1 MGKFDTHGGY
11 FAPANY
17 FRVNTGG
24 SHEENPN
31 GGVQVGIDPQ
41 GIPNVLEEGEPVYD
55 DYVFSDNITAD
66 KEFIE
71 KHNLPKK
78 YAGMLYS
85 KIADSIVEEAEE
97 RPNDPIS
104 NDGLNVMLMRLA
116 DAQEEQKQI
125 QEQQELEDMLSQM
138 SPEELDQLDAMLAGQ
153 QEQAQPMPEAQVPV
167 EAAAPQQMIPGAEAM
182 PIAPEAAPVEQAMPA
197 QMPVMATGGP
207 LKKLDPFLTKT
218 FPEDPNTVQFL
229 NHRLMREYIPGY
241 PDVYPYN
248 FKTRAEAQ
256 RAINEYQAGV
266 KLREDQ
272 KEWENSKVYRW
283 LDNIDNK
290 YLRNTMLHPYYD
302 SPLYDYETGKRKPLP
317 TINTKAAG
325 GCIRK
330 FETGGPKKQNW
341 FTRASLGAAMAD
353 SPAIMQASGW
363 GYDSNGNVVQ
373 GDFNE
378 EGPTRLREALS
389 EISTIPMTE
398 VGMGLIGPVIRG
410 LRGVETATDIVEA
423 SRSAKAKAEALASAQ
438 KATSVGKDAYKAAK
452 EGKAAAKAAVQSAK
466 ESETAAR
473 EALKTAVEKGEINS
487 EAVQKAISNLTDAS
501 LKAAKA
507 ENAVLKAGAKKVA
520 KGIASGVV
528 TGSVNTAKVLPKVV
542 GVPSAVATISA
553 PYLTLLR
560 NNNEVPASQ
569 GYYVTAPEYQTDST
583 AVDVPTFTDAPQ
595 TVATDSAARAALSSY
610 ESEIADLDFSAA
622 QARGANGY
630 ARGGVMNTK
639 RGPVRM
645 FAGGSQIPPAYLMDA
660 LAAEAR
666 AAVDRWR
673 TNGLN
678 QADRGFVGAYYPR
691 TADGSEYKNP
701 AELTEEEIQDYLIA
715 VARDVFGQHYREYG
729 FSSPEEAVAA
739 WDAGRYNN
747 FDGQPAAVPLA
758 SAEREVADASGP
770 TYPDQS
776 VSDSLPQEQAA
787 TPEVPFASA
796 PVVYAPAS
804 SNTGVSNNS
813 MQTMLRTPSSPSAA
827 VVQQATATTPPTQT
841 ATTPS
846 ATGQPGF
853 PTYRSSVYDFYGAY
867 PTTTTNNVG
876 ASVDLRPFNERVTE
890 NLREKGLL
898 PAPTLSTRNRTSLAQ
913 TQYDLQHG
921 TYLSKEFEQN
931 QPAPTNGTYPV
942 LNTGMRYAGPLMAA
956 GLGLYNAF
964 QKPDRYTAQR
974 INPVLPNGRMP
985 LVNPVYNPI
994 DENRLVNDTLASGVG
1009 TTRALLNSGIGYA
1022 APVSLLAADATIGKN
1037 IGTSRVAAWDANN
1050 QQRNAVLAQANQ
1062 NAGTQSQFDYGVS
1075 RDRATMLNDSAY
1087 RNAYNDMMVQR
1098 LNNAAETEKYAAIQ
1112 AQLDQAADAL
1122 SKIGRENFYINQV
1135 NGNTA
1140 IPYITG
1146 HTGSS
1151 AYTNKGKNGG
1161 KIKRNKK

>member
-31 GGVQVGIDPQ
+31 GGVQVGMDPQ

-138 SPEELDQLDAMLAGQ
+138 SPEELDQLDAMLAEQ
-153 QEQAQPMPEAQVPV
+153 QGRAQPMPEAQVPV
-167 EAAAPQQMIPGAEAM
+167 EVAAPQQMIPGAEAM
-182 PIAPEAAPVEQAMPA
+182 PIAPEAAPVEQVVPA
-197 QMPVMATGGP
+197 QAPVMANGG
-207 LKKLDPFLTKT
+207 F
-218 FPEDPNTVQFL
+218 
-229 NHRLMREYIPGY
+229 
-241 PDVYPYN
+241 
-248 FKTRAEAQ
+248 
-256 RAINEYQAGV
+256 
-266 KLREDQ
+266 
-272 KEWENSKVYRW
+272 
-283 LDNIDNK
+283 
-290 YLRNTMLHPYYD
+290 
-302 SPLYDYETGKRKPLP
+302 
-317 TINTKAAG
+317 
-325 GCIRK
+325 IRK

-363 GYDSNGNVVQ
+363 GYDSNGDIVQ

-378 EGPTRLREALS
+378 EGPTRLREALT

-398 VGMGLIGPVIRG
+398 MGMGLIGPVIRG

-423 SRSAKAKAEALASAQ
+423 SRAAKAKAEALASAQ
-438 KATSVGKDAYKAAK
+438 KATNIGKDAYKAAK

-473 EALKTAVEKGEINS
+473 EALKTAVEKGEISS

-507 ENAVLKAGAKKVA
+507 ENAVLKAGANKVV
-520 KGIASGVV
+520 KGVASGAV
-528 TGSVNTAKVLPKVV
+528 TGAVNTARVLPKVV
-542 GVPSAVATISA
+542 GIPSAAATVAA
-553 PYLTLLR
+553 PYLTMLR
-560 NNNEVPASQ
+560 SNNTTPVSK

-595 TVATDSAARAALSSY
+595 TVATDPAARAALSSY
-610 ESEIADLDFSAA
+610 ESEIADLDFSDA

-678 QADRGFVGAYYPR
+678 QADQSFVGAYYPR

-701 AELTEEEIQDYLIA
+701 AELTEEEIQNYLIA
-715 VARDVFGQHYREYG
+715 VARDLFGQHYREYG

-747 FDGQPAAVPLA
+747 FDGQPAAEPQA
-758 SAEREVADASGP
+758 SVEREVVAASNP
-770 TYPDQS
+770 TYPDPS
-776 VSDSLPQEQAA
+776 VSDSLPQEQVA

-796 PVVYAPAS
+796 PVVYAPVS
-804 SNTGVSNNS
+804 SSTGVSDDY
-813 MQTMLRTPSSPSAA
+813 MQTMLRTPYSPSAA
-827 VVQQATATTPPTQT
+827 VVQQDVATTPPAQT
-841 ATTPS
+841 ASATQVSGTAPAQTAATS
-846 ATGQPGF
+846 PATGQTTSRSGF

-876 ASVDLRPFNERVTE
+876 ATVDLRPFNERVTE

-921 TYLSKEFEQN
+921 TYLSNEFGQN
-931 QPAPTNGTYPV
+931 KPASTNGTYPV

-964 QKPDRYTAQR
+964 QRPDRYTAQR

-994 DENRLVNDTLASGVG
+994 DENRLVNDTLASGAG

-1050 QQRNAVLAQANQ
+1050 QQRNAILAQANQ

-1112 AQLDQAADAL
+1112 TQLDQAADAL

-1146 HTGSS
+1146 HSGSS

>member
-31 GGVQVGIDPQ
+31 GGVQVGMDPQ

-116 DAQEEQKQI
+116 DAQEEQKQL

-167 EAAAPQQMIPGAEAM
+167 EAAAPQQMIPGAEAI
-182 PIAPEAAPVEQAMPA
+182 PVAPEAAPVEQAMPA
-197 QMPVMATGGP
+197 QAPIMANGG
-207 LKKLDPFLTKT
+207 F
-218 FPEDPNTVQFL
+218 
-229 NHRLMREYIPGY
+229 
-241 PDVYPYN
+241 
-248 FKTRAEAQ
+248 
-256 RAINEYQAGV
+256 
-266 KLREDQ
+266 
-272 KEWENSKVYRW
+272 
-283 LDNIDNK
+283 
-290 YLRNTMLHPYYD
+290 
-302 SPLYDYETGKRKPLP
+302 
-317 TINTKAAG
+317 
-325 GCIRK
+325 IRK

-363 GYDSNGNVVQ
+363 GYDSNGDIVQ

-378 EGPTRLREALS
+378 EGAARLRDALT

-398 VGMGLIGPVIRG
+398 MGMGLIGPVIRG

-423 SRSAKAKAEALASAQ
+423 SRAAKAKAEALASAQ

-473 EALKTAVEKGEINS
+473 EALKTAVEKGEISS

-520 KGIASGVV
+520 KGIAKGVV
-528 TGSVNTAKVLPKVV
+528 TGSINTAKVLPKVF

-595 TVATDSAARAALSSY
+595 TVATDFAARAALSSY
-610 ESEIADLDFSAA
+610 ESEIADLDFSDA

-630 ARGGVMNTK
+630 ARGGVMDTK

-678 QADRGFVGAYYPR
+678 QADQSFVGAYYPR

-701 AELTEEEIQDYLIA
+701 AELTEEEIQNYLIA

-747 FDGQPAAVPLA
+747 FDGQPAAVPQA
-758 SAEREVADASGP
+758 SAEREVAAASGP
-770 TYPDQS
+770 TYPDPS
-776 VSDSLPQEQAA
+776 VSDSLPQEQTT

-804 SNTGVSNNS
+804 SSTGVSNNY

-827 VVQQATATTPPTQT
+827 VIQQATATTPPAQT
-841 ATTPS
+841 TTAPS

-867 PTTTTNNVG
+867 PMTTTNNVG
-876 ASVDLRPFNERVTE
+876 ATVDLRPFNERVTE

-931 QPAPTNGTYPV
+931 QPASTNGTYPV

-994 DENRLVNDTLASGVG
+994 DENRLVNDTLASGAG

-1050 QQRNAVLAQANQ
+1050 QQRNAILAQANQ

-1146 HTGSS
+1146 HSGSS